1 MNSLTVTSGHDGL
14 TGLTGLKGDQC
25 RNPSILHATLFA
37 QVPSPFHHLDPPP
50 STFRASKIFCHV
62 YDRQSPNPTSINED
76 AKEKALKNKLFEA
89 VVPMIDTMGKA
100 LRIFGA
106 MKVPTK
112 RILKMMAELFD
123 HEDVNVRTSSKVLT
137 LELYEGIEIEPMKSM
152 EKDLEGE
159 LVSLTGTPGPS
170 HRIRSEEDNELERE
184 GVSEVEGGSGSKESV
199 TDAPLAIDDAVKILD
214 NWKNKKFGDGVK
226 ATELA
231 KLALTDGMAPG
242 DFKEIC
248 STLKEIMTC
257 VVEHFGLR
265 TTFVVE
271 EGLDGFHIQSND
283 RSIPKKPITF
293 NIHTPGEGAMIG
305 KFLHHMGELIGWYNF
320 IIGEEHLSMLIV
332 PRIPSTPVIEEFK
345 AWGESDVF
353 MLDPLT
359 TKATTI
365 APKFKI
371 LLRKIRSPMHKV
383 LSQFGRYHRNV
394 FQGLRMTNSGD
405 VLLCLPDQSY
415 GNLFAYQS

>member
-1 MNSLTVTSGHDGL
+1 MADEEKLLKEAEDLPWKDRLMHENPNVRRQANIDLAVIFSAADAQDPEPTASGPFFKDTIADSNASVQMVALKALTAYLNHVDSGVALRYAAEIYDAIIANCM
-14 TGLTGLKGDQC
+14 TGGPEMVEKSQAVFMRWVQLG
-25 RNPSILHATLFA
+25 AMEVF
-37 QVPSPFHHLDPPP
+37 LD
-50 STFRASKIFCHV
+50 AV
-62 YDRQSPNPTSINED
+62 
-76 AKEKALKNKLFEA
+76 EKALKNKLFEA

-214 NWKNKKFGDGVK
+214 NWKNKKFGDGMK
-226 ATELA
+226 AAELA

-242 DFKEIC
+242 DFKEIR

-271 EGLDGFHIQSND
+271 EGLDGFHIQSNN

-359 TKATTI
+359 T
-365 APKFKI
+365 
-371 LLRKIRSPMHKV
+371 
-383 LSQFGRYHRNV
+383 
-394 FQGLRMTNSGD
+394 
-405 VLLCLPDQSY
+405 
-415 GNLFAYQS
+415 